1 MSTTTLEPN
10 KKSAT
15 KQSCKKIKTSN
26 NSEWMELI
34 EEKDEFKHIVN
45 IMNRYYSLHPSAS
58 HPTPAHLFREE
69 LARTENESLRIFMK
83 KFGRFEMLVVVEI
96 HTEQGKKMDSWI
108 HIDGIS
114 QKKEMMTERGNTDH
128 PVFKIV
134 SMFDI
139 FERSTKKVE
148 KGFNPTSDDI

>member
-1 MSTTTLEPN
+1 MSTTTLEP
-10 KKSAT
+10 KKESVA
-15 KQSCKKIKTSN
+15 KRSSKKIKTSN

-34 EEKDEFKHIVN
+34 EEKDEFKHTVN

-69 LARTENESLRIFMK
+69 LVRTENEALRIFMK

-114 QKKEMMTERGNTDH
+114 QEREMMAERGKTDH

-134 SMFDI
+134 SMLDI
-139 FERSTKKVE
+139 FGRSTKKVE

>member
-1 MSTTTLEPN
+1 MITTTLD
-10 KKSAT
+10 KKEIKAT
-15 KQSCKKIKTSN
+15 TGKSKKTTRTN
-26 NSEWMELI
+26 EWRELV
-34 EEKDEFKHIVN
+34 EKKEDFKHIVH
-45 IMNRYYSLHPSAS
+45 ILNRYYDLCPSAS
-58 HPTPAHLFREE
+58 HPSPAHLFREE
-69 LARTENESLRIFMK
+69 LVRTENESLRIFMK

-114 QKKEMMTERGNTDH
+114 QEREMMAERGKTDH

-134 SMFDI
+134 SMLDI
-139 FERSTKKVE
+139 FGRSTKKVE